1 MAIKD
6 VKKYYYT
13 MQAQYLELKQDLED
27 YTEAFKSG
35 FITED
40 QLEDIKAY
48 VSAIEANYER
58 LRYIMY
64 LFNLPNRAEKKK
76 RFNKAQAKEL
86 ERLFQANATA
96 EQVEAENEEFALAI
110 ATKID
115 ELQEESESDS

>member
-48 VSAIEANYER
+48 VSTIEANYER

-64 LFNLPNRAEKKK
+64 LFNLPNRAEKKR
-76 RFNKAQAKEL
+76 RFSKAQAKEL

>member
-1 MAIKD
+1 
-6 VKKYYYT
+6 
-13 MQAQYLELKQDLED
+13 
-27 YTEAFKSG
+27 
-35 FITED
+35 
-40 QLEDIKAY
+40 
-48 VSAIEANYER
+48 
-58 LRYIMY
+58 MY